1 MGQGVAPVT
10 PKLAGDLKTGS
21 LEVRLAETAAELDA
35 AQALRYRIFYEEM
48 QAKPD
53 ATTEAAR
60 RDIDAYDAQCDHLL
74 VLDHSLGEGA
84 DAVVGTYRLIRKP
97 AADAV
102 GGFYTRDE
110 FNIAPLL
117 ALKGNLLE
125 LGRSCVDTRYR
136 TRPTMQLLWRGIAS
150 YVFHYDIALMFGCA
164 SLPGVD
170 PDAHKLALSYLHHY
184 HLAPEE
190 MRPRALPDRFVAL
203 DRMPKD
209 AIDMK
214 RALADL
220 PPLIKGYLRLGG
232 FIGDGAVIDHQ
243 FNTVDV
249 CILVKTDLVTDKYFN
264 HYSRTTGGPS
274 VGDGDEPAGV
284 A

>member
-35 AQALRYRIFYEEM
+35 AQALRYSIFYEEM

-53 ATTEAAR
+53 AATQAAR
-60 RDIDAYDAQCDHLL
+60 RDTDAYDAHCDHLL

-117 ALKGNLLE
+117 TLKGNLLE

-170 PDAHKLALSYLHHY
+170 PDAHKLALSYLHHF

-203 DRMPKD
+203 DRMPKE
-209 AIDMK
+209 AIDIK

-274 VGDGDEPAGV
+274 VSDGDEPAGV